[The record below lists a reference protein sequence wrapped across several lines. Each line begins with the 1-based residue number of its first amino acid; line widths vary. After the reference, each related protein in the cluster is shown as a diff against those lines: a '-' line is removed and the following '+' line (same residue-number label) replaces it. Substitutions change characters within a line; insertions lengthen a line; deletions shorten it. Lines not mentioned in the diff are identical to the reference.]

1 MLDADPASSP
11 SSLPDVAMARAV
23 IYEPAGMNETPL
35 KYTAGM
41 VLAVPV
47 DAEVFDVPDTGMVR
61 LAIKTPDQR
70 VQLVTPKQSQFMPKE
85 DEEGGYRYGKDTAT
99 TIFDP
104 ESMLFALIN
113 VFNSS

>member
-1 MLDADPASSP
+1 
-11 SSLPDVAMARAV
+11 MARAV

-99 TIFDP
+99 LIFDP
-104 ESMLFALIN
+104 ELMLFALIN
-113 VFNSS
+113 VFNSSVLGYNTYFGP